1 MRQFSC
7 LQDRKL
13 FVGVSFGDS
22 DEDEDAAAAE
32 AHSSRSDAA
41 LAQAAAVDAVAGA
54 AATDSAATLA
64 VPAPVASPAAN
75 PAANSAPAVQHLDG
89 GSVAQLRQRATARW
103 AQLLSLT
110 SEERLQRALSPA
122 AAEAAAEAEGLCLV
136 RLPGTRSGLKICG
149 SSCDPVL
156 EAATLHA
163 TCTCT
168 CTCTCTLCW
177 RLQPYMH
184 IHAHAHAHATCTCTC
199 TCHMHMHM
207 HPACNH
213 TRSGFK
219 NVTLLAG
226 RHFTFAAYMA
236 DGNRKILI
244 GYFMHAE
251 EAALACAFATSNST
265 FLYSAATHARVAVC
279 PTCAQTL
286 ARSGARRVTS

>member
-1 MRQFSC
+1 MH
-7 LQDRKL
+7 
-13 FVGVSFGDS
+13 VHVV
-22 DEDEDAAAAE
+22 
-32 AHSSRSDAA
+32 HMHMHMHMHM
-41 LAQAAAVDAVAGA
+41 
-54 AATDSAATLA
+54 
-64 VPAPVASPAAN
+64 
-75 PAANSAPAVQHLDG
+75 HLH
-89 GSVAQLRQRATARW
+89 V
-103 AQLLSLT
+103 
-110 SEERLQRALSPA
+110 
-122 AAEAAAEAEGLCLV
+122 
-136 RLPGTRSGLKICG
+136 
-149 SSCDPVL
+149 
-156 EAATLHA
+156 
-163 TCTCT
+163 
-168 CTCTCTLCW
+168 
-177 RLQPYMH
+177 
-184 IHAHAHAHATCTCTC
+184 
-199 TCHMHMHM
+199 HMHMHM